1 MIWEGFG
8 QHLGRL
14 GGGFGKD
21 LAPLGTSW
29 VVVGVLFFML
39 VFGIIFKSDL
49 GSSWAG
55 FWFDFQ
61 RFGMDFGRVLARFWK
76 GFKGF

>member
-8 QHLGRL
+8 QHLGGL

-55 FWFDFQ
+55 F
-61 RFGMDFGRVLARFWK
+61 
-76 GFKGF
+76 